1 MKIYYCPFYN
11 GNYYMNMQAQEVAL
25 DVQVLETQ
33 GLLEQLAMH
42 AGIHQQIPSYP
53 ERLASYHKALLEYDK
68 DHANN
73 TFHNSIKID
82 SMSVAKTLL
91 RWRDYLALCGWN
103 SDTNLSNCTRLN
115 TLAEIEKEKGSEEK
129 ESEEKIRFEDK
140 GLAKLLS
147 KLQKQL
153 NLMAS
158 GKATIP
164 SIYKKLTIE
173 IPCALDLLPDYIQ
186 PVLNSLKS
194 LGVTIEVREEDTN
207 AMPETINEIHFTQQ
221 WKAEAWLSQ
230 QDPKAYDLWI
240 NTDNK
245 RLDNWLHMSGQ
256 PVCGSEMENANPQIT
271 QLFLLAVQLFQ
282 RPLNVNTL
290 LQYLF
295 LPECPLD
302 RKFRRE
308 LAKNIVRE
316 GGFCNDKV
324 QKCIKAYIERVF
336 KEEKDKTPQKS
347 TKKDRE
353 ADYLEHLPFD
363 LRTEETALPLAE
375 ENNKVDNKA
384 LVNFLSSIESYASE
398 RVGKIAAKL
407 PYDARI
413 SQLRAVSEMIKA
425 LTDQINQNIVGD
437 LTFKTLI
444 QWSQSLYEAGDYK
457 LYNAQTHSRTLITQP
472 SNMIS
477 RAVKVIWCDFYGDDS
492 KKLSTDYL
500 SPYEQQELKNH
511 GVRLWDKDNET
522 RLLNILSARP
532 LHHTTESLT
541 VITCDKLGAGK
552 LPQHPLYH
560 LIQDTAQKQD
570 GDALYNELATKE
582 VCLVDNRR
590 DADKEKICFDAKG
603 HHVTWKD
610 TESFSSLEKLL
621 QDPFDYFMLYPLQFQ
636 DISDTNI
643 NLPNTYGNVAHETI
657 EYLFTSDKGNN
668 TLTGYVESHYEEA
681 LHRALLRK
689 GALLLLPEHHLDKDR
704 LTYQLKKCVKN
715 LAGIVEENGLTVIKC
730 EQKEVE
736 QLDFEEKI
744 FMNGYID
751 MVLKDELGNEVVF
764 DLKWTSKKDKFQK
777 MLEKNRA
784 LQLAIYQ
791 AMLRKHSGESAVVRT
806 AYYVMPQGKL
816 FSSDIF
822 KGANFELITPTSQ
835 DDVMAQLRKGYT
847 ERRKEINE
855 GVIETADNMPV
866 NDLNYT
872 KATGTFPL
880 ETNEV
885 KNNPKKVENKYSDY
899 KCFTI

>member
-1 MKIYYCPFYN
+1 MKIYYCPFYS
-11 GNYYMNMQAQEVAL
+11 GNYYMNMQDKQVAL

-33 GLLEQLAMH
+33 GLLTQLAMH

-147 KLQKQL
+147 KLQEQL

-295 LPECPLD
+295 LPECPLNW
-302 RKFRRE
+302 KFRRE

-324 QKCIKAYIERVF
+324 QKCIKAYIEREF

-375 ENNKVDNKA
+375 ENNKVDKKA

-477 RAVKVIWCDFYGDDS
+477 RAAKVIWCDFYGDDS

-511 GVRLWDKDNET
+511 GVRLWDKDDET
-522 RLLNILSARP
+522 KLLNILSALP

-541 VITCDKLGAGK
+541 VITCEKLGASK
-552 LPQHPLYH
+552 LPLHPLYH
-560 LIQDTAQKQD
+560 LIQGTSRKQD
-570 GDALYNELATKE
+570 GDSLYDALATKE
-582 VCLVDNRR
+582 VNMVDNRR
-590 DADKEKICFDAKG
+590 DADKERICFDAKA
-603 HHVTWKD
+603 HPVTWKD
-610 TESFSSLEKLL
+610 TESFSSLEELL
-621 QDPFDYFMLYPLQFQ
+621 QNPFDYFMKYPLQFQ

-643 NLPNTYGNVAHETI
+643 KLSTTYGYVAHETI
-657 EYLFTSDKGNN
+657 EYLFTADRGNN
-668 TLTGYVESHYEEA
+668 TLSNFVESHYEEA
-681 LHRALLRK
+681 LNRSLLRK

-704 LTYQLKKCVKN
+704 LTYQLRKCVKN
-715 LAGIVEENGLTVIKC
+715 LATLVEKNELTVVKC
-730 EQKEVE
+730 EQKENE
-736 QLDFEEKI
+736 QLDFEENI
-744 FMNGYID
+744 FMKGYID
-751 MVLKDELGNEVVF
+751 MVLKDKVGNEVVF

-866 NDLNYT
+866 NDLDYT
-872 KATGTFPL
+872 KAQGTFPL
-880 ETNEV
+880 EDNGAKTT
-885 KNNPKKVENKYSDY
+885 PKKVENKYSDY

>member
-1 MKIYYCPFYN
+1 MKIIYCPFYS
-11 GNYYMNMQAQEVAL
+11 GNYYMNMQDNQVAL

-33 GLLEQLAMH
+33 GLLTQLAMH

-68 DHANN
+68 DHADSI
-73 TFHNSIKID
+73 FHKSIDID

-91 RWRDYLALCGWN
+91 QWRDYLALCGWN
-103 SDTNLSNCTRLN
+103 SDTELSKCTRLN
-115 TLAEIEKEKGSEEK
+115 TLAKIDKG
-129 ESEEKIRFEDK
+129 FEDK
-140 GLAKLLS
+140 GLAKLLN
-147 KLQKQL
+147 KLQEQL
-153 NLMAS
+153 NLMVS
-158 GKATIP
+158 GTTTTP
-164 SIYKKLTIE
+164 SIYRELTIE
-173 IPCALDLLPDYIQ
+173 IPCAIDLLPDYIQ

-194 LGVTIEVREEDTN
+194 LGVTIEANEENTN
-207 AMPETINEIHFTQQ
+207 VMPKTINEIHFTQQ

-230 QDPKAYDLWI
+230 QAPDAYDLWI

-302 RKFRRE
+302 KKFRRE

-324 QKCIKAYIERVF
+324 QKCINAYIEREF
-336 KEEKDKTPQKS
+336 KDEKDTTPQKS
-347 TKKDRE
+347 TPEQRE
-353 ADYLEHLPFD
+353 TDYLSYLPFD
-363 LRTEETALPLAE
+363 LRAEEKALSLAE
-375 ENNKVDNKA
+375 ETDLVDKKA
-384 LVNFLSSIESYASE
+384 LTNFLSSIGSHASE
-398 RVGKIAAKL
+398 RAVKIAAKL

-413 SQLRAVSEMIKA
+413 SQLRSVSEMIKA
-425 LTDQINQNIVGD
+425 LTDQIDKIIVGD
-437 LTFKTLI
+437 LSFKKLI
-444 QWSQSLYEAGDYK
+444 QWSQSLYEAGNYK

-477 RAVKVIWCDFYGDDS
+477 RATKVIWCDFYGDVT
-492 KKLSTDYL
+492 KKLSTDFL

-511 GVRLWDKDNET
+511 GARLWDKESESK
-522 RLLNILSARP
+522 LLNILYALP

-541 VITCDKLGAGK
+541 VITCDKLGAAK
-552 LPQHPLYH
+552 LPLHPLYH
-560 LIQDTAQKQD
+560 LIQNTSRKQD
-570 GDALYNELATKE
+570 GDILYNALATK
-582 VCLVDNRR
+582 VVDIVDNRR
-590 DADKEKICFDAKG
+590 DDDKEKICFDAKA
-603 HHVTWKD
+603 HPVTWKD
-610 TESFSSLEKLL
+610 TESFSSMEELL
-621 QDPFDYFMLYPLQFQ
+621 QDPFDYFMKYPLQFQ

-643 NLPNTYGNVAHETI
+643 KLSTTYGNVAHETI
-657 EYLFTSDKGNN
+657 EYLFTTDKGNN
-668 TLTGYVESHYEEA
+668 TLNGYVESHYEEA

-736 QLDFEEKI
+736 KLDFEEDI
-744 FMNGYID
+744 FMKGYID
-751 MVLKDELGNEVVF
+751 MVLKDETGNEVVF

-791 AMLRKHSGESAVVRT
+791 AMLKKHSGESAVVRT

-822 KGANFELITPTSQ
+822 KGADFELITPTSQ
-835 DDVMAQLRKGYT
+835 GDVMDQLRKGYT
-847 ERRKEINE
+847 ERRKEIND
-855 GVIETADNMPV
+855 GIIETAENMPIKG
-866 NDLNYT
+866 LPYT
-872 KATGTFPL
+872 MAPGTFPL
-880 ETNEV
+880 EDNEA
-885 KNNPKKVENKYSDY
+885 KREPKKVENKYSDY

>member
-1 MKIYYCPFYN
+1 MTIIYSPFYS
-11 GNYYMNMQAQEVAL
+11 GNYYLNMQDNQVAL

-33 GLLEQLAMH
+33 GLLTQLAMH

-53 ERLASYHKALLEYDK
+53 ERLASYHKALLDYDK
-68 DHANN
+68 DHADS
-73 TFHNSIKID
+73 TFHKSIDID

-91 RWRDYLALCGWN
+91 QWRDYLALCGWN
-103 SDTNLSNCTRLN
+103 SDTDLSKCARLN
-115 TLAEIEKEKGSEEK
+115 TLAEIDKGY
-129 ESEEKIRFEDK
+129 EDK

-147 KLQKQL
+147 KLQEQL
-153 NLMAS
+153 NLMVS
-158 GKATIP
+158 GEATVP
-164 SIYKKLTIE
+164 SIYKELTIE
-173 IPCALDLLPDYIQ
+173 IPCALELLPDYIQ
-186 PVLNSLKS
+186 PILNSLRS
-194 LGVTIEVREEDTN
+194 LGVTIEVNEEDTN

-230 QDPKAYDLWI
+230 QDPNAYDLWI

-302 RKFRRE
+302 RKFRKE

-324 QKCIKAYIERVF
+324 QECIKAYIEREF
-336 KEEKDKTPQKS
+336 KDEKDTTPQKS
-347 TKKDRE
+347 TQEQRE
-353 ADYLEHLPFD
+353 ADYLSYLPFD
-363 LRTEETALPLAE
+363 FRTEETALPLAE
-375 ENNKVDNKA
+375 EADLVDKKA
-384 LVNFLSSIESYASE
+384 LANFLSSIGSHASE
-398 RVGKIAAKL
+398 RAVKIAAKL

-425 LTDQINQNIVGD
+425 LADQIDKIIVGD
-437 LTFKTLI
+437 LSFKKLI
-444 QWSQSLYEAGDYK
+444 QWSQSLYEAGNYK

-477 RAVKVIWCDFYGDDS
+477 KAANVIWCDFYGDVA
-492 KKLSTDYL
+492 KKLSTDFL
-500 SPYEQQELKNH
+500 SPYEQQELMKH
-511 GVRLWDKDNET
+511 DIHLWDKDNET
-522 RLLNILSARP
+522 KLLNILYARP

-552 LPQHPLYH
+552 LPLHPLYH
-560 LIQDTAQKQD
+560 LIQGPSRKQD
-570 GDALYNELATKE
+570 GDALYDALATKE
-582 VCLVDNRR
+582 VSMVDNRR
-590 DADKEKICFDAKG
+590 DADKEKICFDAKA
-603 HHVTWKD
+603 HSVTWKD
-610 TESFSSLEKLL
+610 TESFSSLEELL
-621 QDPFDYFMLYPLQFQ
+621 QDPFDYLMKYPLQFQ

-643 NLPNTYGNVAHETI
+643 KLSTTNGYVAHETI
-657 EYLFTSDKGNN
+657 EYLFTTERGNEG
-668 TLTGYVESHYEEA
+668 LTDFVVIHYEEA
-681 LHRALLRK
+681 LHRAFLRK

-704 LTYQLKKCVKN
+704 LTYQLRKCVKN
-715 LAGIVEENGLTVIKC
+715 LADLVEENGLTVIRC
-730 EQKEVE
+730 EQKEKE
-736 QLDFEEKI
+736 KLDFEEGI
-744 FMNGYID
+744 FMKGYID
-751 MVLKDELGNEVVF
+751 MVLKDEAGNEIVF

-791 AMLRKHSGESAVVRT
+791 AMLKKHSGESAIVRT

-822 KGANFELITPTSQ
+822 KGANFELITPASR
-835 DDVMAQLRKGYT
+835 DDVMDQLRKGYT
-847 ERRKEINE
+847 ERRSEINE
-855 GVIETADNMPV
+855 GVIETADNEPIG
-866 NDLNYT
+866 NLEY
-872 KATGTFPL
+872 AGTPGVFPL
-880 ETNEV
+880 ESEGSR
-885 KNNPKKVENKYSDY
+885 PAKKVENKYSDY

>member
-1 MKIYYCPFYN
+1 MKIIYSPFYS
-11 GNYYMNMQAQEVAL
+11 GNYYMNMQDNQVAL

-33 GLLEQLAMH
+33 GLLTQLAMH

-53 ERLASYHKALLEYDK
+53 DRLASYHKALLKYDK
-68 DHANN
+68 DHADSI
-73 TFHNSIKID
+73 FHKSIDID
-82 SMSVAKTLL
+82 SMSVATALL
-91 RWRDYLALCGWN
+91 QWRDYLALCGWN
-103 SDTNLSNCTRLN
+103 GDIELDKCTRLN
-115 TLAEIEKEKGSEEK
+115 TLAEIDKG
-129 ESEEKIRFEDK
+129 FEDK

-147 KLQKQL
+147 RFQEQL

-164 SIYKKLTIE
+164 AIYKELTIE
-173 IPCALDLLPDYIQ
+173 IPCAFDLLPDYIQ

-194 LGVTIEVREEDTN
+194 LGVTIEVSEEDTN
-207 AMPETINEIHFTQQ
+207 AMPKTINEIHFTQQ

-308 LAKNIVRE
+308 LAKNIVSE

-324 QKCIKAYIERVF
+324 QECIKAYIEREF
-336 KEEKDKTPQKS
+336 KDEKDTTPQKT
-347 TKKDRE
+347 TKEDRE
-353 ADYLEHLPFD
+353 ANYLNYLPFD
-363 LRTEETALPLAE
+363 FRTEETALPLAE
-375 ENNKVDNKA
+375 ENNKVDKKA
-384 LVNFLSSIESYASE
+384 LVNFLSSIETHASE
-398 RVGKIAAKL
+398 RAVKIAAKL

-425 LTDQINQNIVGD
+425 LTDQINQNIVDD

-444 QWSQSLYEAGDYK
+444 QWSQSLYESGNYK

-477 RAVKVIWCDFYGDDS
+477 RTANVIWCDFYGDDL
-492 KKLSTDYL
+492 KKLSTDFL

-511 GVRLWDKDNET
+511 GVRLWDKDNEA

-532 LHHTTESLT
+532 LHQTTESLT

-552 LPQHPLYH
+552 LPLHPLYH
-560 LIQDTAQKQD
+560 LIQGSATPQNGDT
-570 GDALYNELATKE
+570 LYNALATKE
-582 VCLVDNRR
+582 VRMIDNRR
-590 DADKEKICFDAKG
+590 DDDKKQICFDAKA
-603 HHVTWKD
+603 HPVTWTD
-610 TESFSSLEKLL
+610 TESFTSMEELL
-621 QDPFDYFMLYPLQFQ
+621 QNPFDYFMQYPLQFQ

-643 NLPNTYGNVAHETI
+643 KLSITYGYVAHETI
-657 EYLFTSDKGNN
+657 EYLFTADRGNN
-668 TLTGYVESHYEEA
+668 TLSNFVESHYEEA
-681 LHRALLRK
+681 LNRSLLKK

-704 LTYQLKKCVKN
+704 LTYQLRKCVKN
-715 LAGIVEENGLTVIKC
+715 LATLVEENELIVVKC
-730 EQKEVE
+730 EQKEKE
-736 QLDFEEKI
+736 QLDFEENI
-744 FMNGYID
+744 FMKGYID
-751 MVLKDELGNEVVF
+751 MVLKDKAGNEVVF
-764 DLKWTSKKDKFQK
+764 DLKWTSNKNKFQK
-777 MLEKNRA
+777 KLKKNRA

-791 AMLRKHSGESAVVRT
+791 AMLKKHSGESAVVRT
-806 AYYVMPQGKL
+806 AYYVMPKGKL
-816 FSSDIF
+816 FSSYIF
-822 KGANFELITPTSQ
+822 KGANFELITPDSQ
-835 DDVMAQLRKGYT
+835 GDVMEQLRKGYT
-847 ERRKEINE
+847 ERRREINE
-855 GVIETADNMPV
+855 GIIETADNMPV
-866 NDLNYT
+866 NNLDYT

-880 ETNEV
+880 ETNETI
-885 KNNPKKVENKYSDY
+885 NNPKKVENFYSDY

>member
-1 MKIYYCPFYN
+1 MKIIYSPFYS
-11 GNYYMNMQAQEVAL
+11 GNYYMNMQDNQVAL

-33 GLLEQLAMH
+33 GLLTQLAMH

-68 DHANN
+68 DHADN
-73 TFHNSIKID
+73 TFHKSINID

-91 RWRDYLALCGWN
+91 QWRDYLALCGWN

-115 TLAEIEKEKGSEEK
+115 TLAEIDKG
-129 ESEEKIRFEDK
+129 FEDK
-140 GLAKLLS
+140 GPAKLLS
-147 KLQKQL
+147 KLQEQL
-153 NLMAS
+153 DLMAS
-158 GKATIP
+158 GKTTTP
-164 SIYKKLTIE
+164 SIYKELTIE
-173 IPCALDLLPDYIQ
+173 IPCALELLPDYIQ

-207 AMPETINEIHFTQQ
+207 TMPETINEIHFSQQ

-230 QDPKAYDLWI
+230 QDPNAYDLWI

-256 PVCGSEMENANPQIT
+256 PVCGCEMENANPQIT

-295 LPECPLD
+295 LPECPLNW
-302 RKFRRE
+302 KFRRE

-324 QKCIKAYIERVF
+324 QECIKAYIEREF

-347 TKKDRE
+347 TKEDRE
-353 ADYLEHLPFD
+353 ADYLDHLPFD
-363 LRTEETALPLAE
+363 LRTEETALSLAE
-375 ENNKVDNKA
+375 ENNIVDKKA

-398 RVGKIAAKL
+398 RVGKIAAKQ

-413 SQLRAVSEMIKA
+413 SQLRAVTEMIKA

-444 QWSQSLYEAGDYK
+444 QWSQSLYEAGDFK

-477 RAVKVIWCDFYGDDS
+477 RAAKVIWCDFYGDDS
-492 KKLSTDYL
+492 KKLSTDFL

-511 GVRLWDKDNET
+511 GVHLWDKDDET
-522 RLLNILSARP
+522 RLLNILSALP
-532 LHHTTESLT
+532 LHHATESLT

-582 VCLVDNRR
+582 VCFVDNRR
-590 DADKEKICFDAKG
+590 NDDKKEIRFDAKV

-643 NLPNTYGNVAHETI
+643 KLSTTNGYVAHETI
-657 EYLFTSDKGNN
+657 EYLFTTERGDEG
-668 TLTGYVESHYEEA
+668 LTDFVASHYEEA
-681 LHRALLRK
+681 LHRAFLRK
-689 GALLLLPEHHLDKDR
+689 GALLLLPEHHLDKNR
-704 LTYQLKKCVKN
+704 LTYQLRKCVKN
-715 LAGIVEENGLTVIKC
+715 LADIVKENGLTVIRC

-736 QLDFEEKI
+736 KLDFEEGI
-744 FMNGYID
+744 FMKGYID
-751 MVLKDELGNEVVF
+751 MVLKDEAGNEVVF

-791 AMLRKHSGESAVVRT
+791 AMLKKHSGESAVVRT

-816 FSSDIF
+816 YSTNIF
-822 KGANFELITPTSQ
+822 KGANFELITPASQ
-835 DDVMAQLRKGYT
+835 DDVMDQLRKGYT
-847 ERRKEINE
+847 ERRREIND
-855 GVIETADNMPV
+855 GIIETADNTPV
-866 NDLNYT
+866 NDLDYT

-880 ETNEV
+880 ENNDA
-885 KNNPKKVENKYSDY
+885 KSNPKKVENIYSDY

>member
-1 MKIYYCPFYN
+1 MKIIYSPFYS
-11 GNYYMNMQAQEVAL
+11 GNYYMNMQDNQVAL

-33 GLLEQLAMH
+33 GLLTQLAMH

-68 DHANN
+68 DHADN
-73 TFHNSIKID
+73 TFHKSINID

-91 RWRDYLALCGWN
+91 QWRDYLALCGWN
-103 SDTNLSNCTRLN
+103 SDTNLNNCTRLN
-115 TLAEIEKEKGSEEK
+115 TLAEIDKG
-129 ESEEKIRFEDK
+129 FEDK
-140 GLAKLLS
+140 GLAKLLN
-147 KLQKQL
+147 KLQEQL
-153 NLMAS
+153 DLMVS

-164 SIYKKLTIE
+164 SIYKELTIE
-173 IPCALDLLPDYIQ
+173 IPCSLELLPDYIQ
-186 PVLNSLKS
+186 PVLNSLQS
-194 LGVTIEVREEDTN
+194 LGVTIEVNKEDTN

-230 QDPKAYDLWI
+230 QDPDAYDLWI

-302 RKFRRE
+302 RKFRKE

-324 QKCIKAYIERVF
+324 QECIKAYIEREF
-336 KEEKDKTPQKS
+336 KDEKDTTPQKS
-347 TKKDRE
+347 TQEQRE
-353 ADYLEHLPFD
+353 ADYLSYLPFD
-363 LRTEETALPLAE
+363 FRTEETALPLAE
-375 ENNKVDNKA
+375 EADLVDKKA
-384 LVNFLSSIESYASE
+384 LANFLSSIGSHASE
-398 RVGKIAAKL
+398 RAVKIAAKL

-425 LTDQINQNIVGD
+425 LTDQIDKIIVGD
-437 LTFKTLI
+437 LSFKKLI
-444 QWSQSLYEAGDYK
+444 QWSQSLYEAGNYK
-457 LYNAQTHSRTLITQP
+457 LYNAQTHSRTLITLP

-477 RAVKVIWCDFYGDDS
+477 KAANVIWCDFYGDVA
-492 KKLSTDYL
+492 KKLSTDFL
-500 SPYEQQELKNH
+500 SPYEQQELMKH
-511 GVRLWDKDNET
+511 DIHLWDKDNET
-522 RLLNILSARP
+522 KLLNILYARP

-552 LPQHPLYH
+552 LPLHPLYH
-560 LIQDTAQKQD
+560 LIQGPSRKQD
-570 GDALYNELATKE
+570 GDALYDALATKE
-582 VCLVDNRR
+582 VSMVDNRR
-590 DADKEKICFDAKG
+590 DADKEKICFDAKA
-603 HHVTWKD
+603 HPVTWKD
-610 TESFSSLEKLL
+610 TESFSSLEELL
-621 QDPFDYFMLYPLQFQ
+621 QNPFDYFMKYPLQFQ

-643 NLPNTYGNVAHETI
+643 KLSTTYGYVAHETI
-657 EYLFTSDKGNN
+657 EYLFTADRGNN
-668 TLTGYVESHYEEA
+668 TLSNFVESHYEEA
-681 LHRALLRK
+681 LNRALLRK

-704 LTYQLKKCVKN
+704 LTYQLRKCVKN
-715 LAGIVEENGLTVIKC
+715 LATLVEENELIVVKC
-730 EQKEVE
+730 EQKEKE
-736 QLDFEEKI
+736 QLDFEEGI
-744 FMNGYID
+744 FLKGDID
-751 MVLKDELGNEVVF
+751 MVLKDKDGNEVVF

-777 MLEKNRA
+777 TLEKNRA

-791 AMLRKHSGESAVVRT
+791 AMLKKHSGESAIVRT

-822 KGANFELITPTSQ
+822 KGANFELITPASQ
-835 DDVMAQLRKGYT
+835 DDVMNQLRKGYT
-847 ERRKEINE
+847 ERRREIND
-855 GVIETADNMPV
+855 GIIETADNEPV
-866 NDLNYT
+866 GNLEY
-872 KATGTFPL
+872 AGTPGVFPL
-880 ETNEV
+880 EDNEA
-885 KNNPKKVENKYSDY
+885 KTTPKKVENKYSDY

>member
-1 MKIYYCPFYN
+1 MKIIYSPFYS
-11 GNYYMNMQAQEVAL
+11 GNYYMNMQDNQVAL

-33 GLLEQLAMH
+33 GLLTQLAMH

-53 ERLASYHKALLEYDK
+53 DRLASYHKALLKYDK
-68 DHANN
+68 DHADSI
-73 TFHNSIKID
+73 FHKSIDID

-91 RWRDYLALCGWN
+91 QWRDYLALCGWN
-103 SDTNLSNCTRLN
+103 GDIELDKCTRLN
-115 TLAEIEKEKGSEEK
+115 TLAEIDKG
-129 ESEEKIRFEDK
+129 FEDK

-147 KLQKQL
+147 RFQEQL

-164 SIYKKLTIE
+164 AIYKELTIE
-173 IPCALDLLPDYIQ
+173 IPCAFDLLPDYIQ

-194 LGVTIEVREEDTN
+194 LGVTIEVSEEDTN
-207 AMPETINEIHFTQQ
+207 AMPKTINEIHFTQQ

-308 LAKNIVRE
+308 LAKNIVSE

-324 QKCIKAYIERVF
+324 QECIKAYIEREF
-336 KEEKDKTPQKS
+336 KDEKDTTPQKT
-347 TKKDRE
+347 TKEDRE
-353 ADYLEHLPFD
+353 ANYLNYLSFD
-363 LRTEETALPLAE
+363 FRTEETALPLAE
-375 ENNKVDNKA
+375 ENNKVDKKA

-398 RVGKIAAKL
+398 RAGKIAAKL

-413 SQLRAVSEMIKA
+413 SQLKAVTEMIKA
-425 LTDQINQNIVGD
+425 LIDQINQNIVDD

-444 QWSQSLYEAGDYK
+444 QWSQSLYESGDYK
-457 LYNAQTHSRTLITQP
+457 LYNAQTQSRTLITQP

-477 RAVKVIWCDFYGDDS
+477 KAANVIWCDFYGDVA
-492 KKLSTDYL
+492 KKLSTDFL

-511 GVRLWDKDNET
+511 GVHLWDKDDET
-522 RLLNILSARP
+522 KLLNILYARP
-532 LHHTTESLT
+532 LHQTTEVLT

-552 LPQHPLYH
+552 LPLHPLYH
-560 LIQDTAQKQD
+560 LIQGPSRKQD
-570 GDALYNELATKE
+570 GDALYDALATKE
-582 VCLVDNRR
+582 VSMVDNRR
-590 DADKEKICFDAKG
+590 NDDKKEIRFDAKV

-621 QDPFDYFMLYPLQFQ
+621 QDPFDYLMKYPLQFQ

-643 NLPNTYGNVAHETI
+643 KLSTTNGYVAHETI
-657 EYLFTSDKGNN
+657 EYLFTTERGNEGLADFVVN
-668 TLTGYVESHYEEA
+668 HYEEA

-704 LTYQLKKCVKN
+704 LTYQLRKCVKN
-715 LAGIVEENGLTVIKC
+715 LAGIVEENGLTVIRC
-730 EQKEVE
+730 EQKEE
-736 QLDFEEKI
+736 EKLDFEEGI
-744 FMNGYID
+744 FMKGYID
-751 MVLKDELGNEVVF
+751 MVLKDEAGNEIVF

-791 AMLRKHSGESAVVRT
+791 AMLKKHSGESAIVRT

-822 KGANFELITPTSQ
+822 KGANFELITPVSH
-835 DDVMAQLRKGYT
+835 DDVMDLLRKGYT
-847 ERRKEINE
+847 ERRREIND

-866 NDLNYT
+866 NDLDYT

-880 ETNEV
+880 ETNET

>member
-11 GNYYMNMQAQEVAL
+11 GNYYMNMQDNHVAL

-53 ERLASYHKALLEYDK
+53 DRLASYHKVLLTYDK
-68 DHANN
+68 EREKNI
-73 TFHNSIKID
+73 FHKSIAID

-91 RWRDYLALCGWN
+91 QWRDYLALCGWN
-103 SDTNLSNCTRLN
+103 GNTVLKDCSRLN
-115 TLAEIEKEKGSEEK
+115 ALAEIDQLYEDD
-129 ESEEKIRFEDK
+129 DK

-147 KLQKQL
+147 KLQEQL
-153 NLMAS
+153 DLMIS
-158 GKATIP
+158 GKAAIP
-164 SIYKKLTIE
+164 SVYKELTIE
-173 IPCALDLLPDYIQ
+173 IPCAIDLLPNYIQ
-186 PVLNSLKS
+186 PILTALQN
-194 LGVTIEVREEDTN
+194 LGVIIEETEEN
-207 AMPETINEIHFTQQ
+207 KKAMPKTINEIHFSQQ

-230 QDPKAYDLWI
+230 QDPNAYDLWI

-295 LPECPLD
+295 LPECPLNW
-302 RKFRRE
+302 KFRRE

-316 GGFCNDKV
+316 GGFCNEKV
-324 QKCIKAYIERVF
+324 QECIKAYIEREF
-336 KEEKDKTPQKS
+336 KDEKDTTPQKS
-347 TKKDRE
+347 TPQQRE
-353 ADYLEHLPFD
+353 ENYKNYLPFD
-363 LRTEETALPLAE
+363 LRAE
-375 ENNKVDNKA
+375 DKA
-384 LVNFLSSIESYASE
+384 LTIAKETDLVDKKALINFLSSIGSHASE
-398 RVGKIAAKL
+398 RAVKIAAKL

-425 LTDQINQNIVGD
+425 LSDQINNIIEGD
-437 LTFKTLI
+437 LSFKTLI
-444 QWSQSLYEAGDYK
+444 QWAQSLYESGDYK

-477 RAVKVIWCDFYGDDS
+477 RAAKVIWCDFYGDDA
-492 KKLSTDYL
+492 KRLSTDFL
-500 SPYEQQELKNH
+500 SPYEQQELKKH
-511 GVRLWDKDNET
+511 GVRLWDKDNESK
-522 RLLNILSARP
+522 LLNILSARP
-532 LHHTTESLT
+532 LHHTSESLT
-541 VITCDKLGAGK
+541 VITCDKLGASK

-560 LIQDTAQKQD
+560 LIQETAREQK
-570 GDALYNELATKE
+570 GDVLYNALATKE
-582 VCLVDNRR
+582 VEMVDNRR
-590 DADKEKICFDAKG
+590 DSDKEKICFDAKE
-603 HHVTWKD
+603 HPVTWKD
-610 TESFSSLEKLL
+610 TESFSSMEKLL

-643 NLPNTYGNVAHETI
+643 KLPTTYGNVAHETI
-657 EYLFTSDKGNN
+657 EYLFTTDRGSN
-668 TLTGYVESHYEEA
+668 TLTGYVESHFEEA

-704 LTYQLKKCVKN
+704 LTYQLRKCVKN
-715 LAGIVEENGLTVIKC
+715 LAVLVEENNLTVVKC
-730 EQKEVE
+730 EQKELE
-736 QLDFEEKI
+736 QLDFEEEI
-744 FMNGYID
+744 FLKGYID
-751 MVLKDELGNEVVF
+751 MVLKDKSGNEVVF

-791 AMLRKHSGESAVVRT
+791 AMLKKHSSESTVVRT
-806 AYYVMPQGKL
+806 AYFVMPQGKL

-822 KGANFELITPTSQ
+822 KGANFELITPDSQ
-835 DDVMAQLRKGYT
+835 GDVMVQLRKGYT

-855 GVIETADNMPV
+855 GVIETADNAPI
-866 NDLNYT
+866 NHLKY
-872 KATGTFPL
+872 AGTPGVFPL
-880 ETNEV
+880 ESEGSR
-885 KNNPKKVENKYSDY
+885 PAKKVENKNSDY

>member
-1 MKIYYCPFYN
+1 MKIIYCPFYS
-11 GNYYMNMQAQEVAL
+11 GNYYMNMQDNQVAL

-33 GLLEQLAMH
+33 GLLTQLAMH

-53 ERLASYHKALLEYDK
+53 ERLASYHKAILDYDK
-68 DHANN
+68 DHTDS
-73 TFHNSIKID
+73 TFHKSIDID

-91 RWRDYLALCGWN
+91 QWRDYLALCGWN
-103 SDTNLSNCTRLN
+103 SKINLNNCTRLN
-115 TLAEIEKEKGSEEK
+115 TLAEIENG
-129 ESEEKIRFEDK
+129 FEDK
-140 GLAKLLS
+140 GLAKLLN
-147 KLQKQL
+147 KLQEQL
-153 NLMAS
+153 NLMVL
-158 GKATIP
+158 GNATTP
-164 SIYKKLTIE
+164 SIYKELTIE
-173 IPCALDLLPDYIQ
+173 IPCAIDLLPDYIQ
-186 PVLNSLKS
+186 PILNSLQS
-194 LGVTIEVREEDTN
+194 LGVTIEANEENTN
-207 AMPETINEIHFTQQ
+207 VMPETINEIHFTQQ

-302 RKFRRE
+302 KKFRRE

-324 QKCIKAYIERVF
+324 QKCIKAYIEREF
-336 KEEKDKTPQKS
+336 KDEKDTTPQKS
-347 TKKDRE
+347 TLEQRE
-353 ADYLEHLPFD
+353 TDYLSYLPFD
-363 LRTEETALPLAE
+363 LRTEEKALSLAE
-375 ENNKVDNKA
+375 ETDLVDKKA
-384 LVNFLSSIESYASE
+384 LTNFLSSIGSHASE
-398 RVGKIAAKL
+398 RAVKIAAKL

-413 SQLRAVSEMIKA
+413 SQLRSVSEMIKA
-425 LTDQINQNIVGD
+425 LTDQIDKIIVGD
-437 LTFKTLI
+437 LSFKKLI
-444 QWSQSLYEAGDYK
+444 QWSQSLYEAGNYK

-477 RAVKVIWCDFYGDDS
+477 RAARVIWCDFYGDVS
-492 KKLSTDYL
+492 KKLSTDFL

-511 GVRLWDKDNET
+511 GVRLWDKENESK
-522 RLLNILSARP
+522 LLNILYALP

-541 VITCDKLGAGK
+541 VITCDKLGAAK
-552 LPQHPLYH
+552 QPLHPLYH
-560 LIQDTAQKQD
+560 LIQDTSRKQD
-570 GDALYNELATKE
+570 GDILYNALATKE
-582 VCLVDNRR
+582 VDMVDNRR
-590 DADKEKICFDAKG
+590 DDDKEKICFDAKA
-603 HHVTWKD
+603 HPVTWKD
-610 TESFSSLEKLL
+610 TESFSSMEELL
-621 QDPFDYFMLYPLQFQ
+621 QDPFDYFMKYPLQFQ

-643 NLPNTYGNVAHETI
+643 KLSTTYGNVAHETI
-657 EYLFTSDKGNN
+657 EYLFTTDKGNN
-668 TLTGYVESHYEEA
+668 TLNGYVESHYEEA

-715 LAGIVEENGLTVIKC
+715 LAGIVEENGLTVINC

-736 QLDFEEKI
+736 KLDFEEDI
-744 FMNGYID
+744 FMKGYID
-751 MVLKDELGNEVVF
+751 MVLKDEAGNEVVF

-791 AMLRKHSGESAVVRT
+791 AMLKKHSGESAVVRT

-816 FSSDIF
+816 YSTNIF
-822 KGANFELITPTSQ
+822 KGANFELITPASKG
-835 DDVMAQLRKGYT
+835 DVMDQLRKGYT
-847 ERRKEINE
+847 ERRKEIND
-855 GVIETADNMPV
+855 GIIETAENMPIK
-866 NDLNYT
+866 DLPYT
-872 KATGTFPL
+872 MAPGTFPL
-880 ETNEV
+880 EDNEA
-885 KNNPKKVENKYSDY
+885 KREPKKVENKYSDY

>member
-53 ERLASYHKALLEYDK
+53 DRLASYHKILLTYDNDK
-68 DHANN
+68 ENN
-73 TFHNSIKID
+73 IFHKSIAID

-91 RWRDYLALCGWN
+91 QWRDYLALCGWN
-103 SDTNLSNCTRLN
+103 GNTVLKDCSRLN
-115 TLAEIEKEKGSEEK
+115 ALAEIDQLY
-129 ESEEKIRFEDK
+129 EDK

-147 KLQKQL
+147 KLQERL
-153 NLMAS
+153 NLMIS
-158 GKATIP
+158 GKAAIP
-164 SIYKKLTIE
+164 SVYKELTIE
-173 IPCALDLLPDYIQ
+173 IPCTIDLLPNYIQ
-186 PVLNSLKS
+186 PILTALQN
-194 LGVTIEVREEDTN
+194 LGVIIEETEEN
-207 AMPETINEIHFTQQ
+207 KKAMPKTINEIHFSQQ

-324 QKCIKAYIERVF
+324 QKCIKAYIEREF
-336 KEEKDKTPQKS
+336 KDEKDTTPQNS
-347 TKKDRE
+347 TQEQRE
-353 ADYLEHLPFD
+353 TDYLSYLPFD
-363 LRTEETALPLAE
+363 LRAEDKALPLSE
-375 ENNKVDNKA
+375 ESDLVDKNA
-384 LVNFLSSIESYASE
+384 LVNFLSSIGSHASE
-398 RVGKIAAKL
+398 RAVKIAAKQ

-425 LTDQINQNIVGD
+425 LTDQINQIIVGD
-437 LTFKTLI
+437 LSFKKLI
-444 QWSQSLYEAGDYK
+444 QWSQSLYEAGNYK
-457 LYNAQTHSRTLITQP
+457 LYNAQTHGRTLITQP

-477 RAVKVIWCDFYGDDS
+477 RATKAIWCDFYGDDT
-492 KKLSTDYL
+492 KKLSTDFL
-500 SPYEQQELKNH
+500 SPYEQQELKSH
-511 GVRLWDKDNET
+511 GVHLWDKDNET

-541 VITCDKLGAGK
+541 VITCEKLGASK
-552 LPQHPLYH
+552 LPLHPLYH
-560 LIQDTAQKQD
+560 LIQGTSRKQD
-570 GDALYNELATKE
+570 GDSLYDALATKE
-582 VCLVDNRR
+582 VNMVDNRR
-590 DADKEKICFDAKG
+590 DADKERICFDAKA
-603 HHVTWKD
+603 HPVTWKD
-610 TESFSSLEKLL
+610 TESFSSLEELL
-621 QDPFDYFMLYPLQFQ
+621 QNPFDYFMKYPLQFQ

-643 NLPNTYGNVAHETI
+643 KLSTTYGYVAHETI
-657 EYLFTSDKGNN
+657 EYLFTADRGNN
-668 TLTGYVESHYEEA
+668 TLSNFVESHYEEA
-681 LHRALLRK
+681 LNRSLLRK

-704 LTYQLKKCVKN
+704 LTYQLRKCVKN
-715 LAGIVEENGLTVIKC
+715 LATLVEKNELTVVKC
-730 EQKEVE
+730 EQKENE
-736 QLDFEEKI
+736 QLDFEENI
-744 FMNGYID
+744 FMKGYID
-751 MVLKDELGNEVVF
+751 MVLKDKVGNEVVF

-777 MLEKNRA
+777 KLEKNRA

-791 AMLRKHSGESAVVRT
+791 AMLKKHSGESTTIRT

-816 FSSDIF
+816 CSTNIF
-822 KGANFELITPTSQ
+822 KGANFELTTPVSQ
-835 DDVMAQLRKGYT
+835 GDVMDQLRKGYT
-847 ERRKEINE
+847 ERRREIND
-855 GVIETADNMPV
+855 GIIETADNMPV
-866 NDLNYT
+866 KDLDYT

-880 ETNEV
+880 EDNEA
-885 KNNPKKVENKYSDY
+885 KTTPKKVENKYSDY

>member
-11 GNYYMNMQAQEVAL
+11 GNYYMNMQDNQVAL

-53 ERLASYHKALLEYDK
+53 DRLASYHKVLLTYDNDK
-68 DHANN
+68 ENN
-73 TFHNSIKID
+73 IFHKSIAID

-91 RWRDYLALCGWN
+91 SWRDYLALCGWN
-103 SDTNLSNCTRLN
+103 GNIVLKDCSRLN
-115 TLAEIEKEKGSEEK
+115 ALAEIDKKY
-129 ESEEKIRFEDK
+129 EDK
-140 GLAKLLS
+140 GIAKLLS
-147 KLQKQL
+147 KLQEQL
-153 NLMAS
+153 DLMIS

-164 SIYKKLTIE
+164 SVYKELTIE
-173 IPCALDLLPDYIQ
+173 IPCPIDLLPNYIQ
-186 PVLNSLKS
+186 PILTALQN
-194 LGVTIEVREEDTN
+194 LGIIIEETEDN
-207 AMPETINEIHFTQQ
+207 KKAMPKTVNEIHFSQQ

-230 QDPKAYDLWI
+230 QDPNAYDLWI

-295 LPECPLD
+295 LPECPLNW
-302 RKFRRE
+302 KFRRE
-308 LAKNIVRE
+308 LAKNIVSE

-324 QKCIKAYIERVF
+324 QKCIKAYIEREF
-336 KEEKDKTPQKS
+336 KEEKDTTPQKS
-347 TKKDRE
+347 TPQQRE
-353 ADYLEHLPFD
+353 ENYIYYLPFD
-363 LRTEETALPLAE
+363 LRAEEKALPLAE
-375 ENNKVDNKA
+375 ETDMVDKKA
-384 LVNFLSSIESYASE
+384 LLNFLSSIGLYASE
-398 RVGKIAAKL
+398 RAVKIAAKL

-413 SQLRAVSEMIKA
+413 SQLRAVSEMINA
-425 LTDQINQNIVGD
+425 LTNQIDNIIVND
-437 LTFKTLI
+437 LSFKTLI
-444 QWSQSLYEAGDYK
+444 QWAQSLYESGDYK
-457 LYNAQTHSRTLITQP
+457 LYNAQAHCRNLITQP

-477 RAVKVIWCDFYGDDS
+477 RAAKVIWCDFYGDDA
-492 KKLSTDYL
+492 KKLSTDFL

-511 GVRLWDKDNET
+511 GVRLWDKDNESK
-522 RLLNILSARP
+522 LLNILSALP
-532 LHHTTESLT
+532 LHHTSESLT

-552 LPQHPLYH
+552 LPLHPLYH
-560 LIQDTAQKQD
+560 LIQDAANKQD
-570 GDALYNELATKE
+570 GDVLYNALATKE
-582 VCLVDNRR
+582 VEMVDNRR
-590 DADKEKICFDAKG
+590 DSDKEKICFDAKE
-603 HHVTWKD
+603 HPVTWAD
-610 TESFSSLEKLL
+610 TESFSSMEKLL

-643 NLPNTYGNVAHETI
+643 KLPTTYGNVAHETI
-657 EYLFTSDKGNN
+657 EYLFTTDRGSN

-704 LTYQLKKCVKN
+704 LTYQLRKCVEN
-715 LAGIVEENGLTVIKC
+715 LAALIEENGLKVINC
-730 EQKEVE
+730 EQKELG
-736 QLDFEEKI
+736 QLDFEEEI
-744 FMNGYID
+744 FLKGYID
-751 MVLKDELGNEVVF
+751 MVLEDESGNEVVF

-791 AMLRKHSGESAVVRT
+791 AMLKKHSSESAVVRT

-822 KGANFELITPTSQ
+822 KGANFEQITPDSQ
-835 DDVMAQLRKGYT
+835 GDVMDQLRKGYT

-855 GVIETADNMPV
+855 GVIETADKEPV
-866 NDLNYT
+866 ADLRYSG
-872 KATGTFPL
+872 AAGVFPL
-880 ETNEV
+880 ESEGSR
-885 KNNPKKVENKYSDY
+885 PAKKVENKYSDY